1 MSAAEVY
8 PPLLTALGGCDE
20 RVVVVDAGL
29 GSSMQ
34 TGQFR
39 AAFPRRYVNLGIA
52 EANAIGFAS
61 GLARRGLR
69 PFVHSFSNFLARRAH
84 DQIAISIVVPGL
96 PVTLVAGSCGVF
108 DGRNGPSHF
117 AGDDLAG
124 MCALPGMT
132 VLEPADAADLAT
144 ALEWAHA
151 SEGPVY
157 LRLRRHGMPQAIGD
171 PRQSREAV
179 RRIQLDPASP
189 VVTVVAIGA
198 IVDEVVTAC
207 RILIDHGIIPELF
220 HVLRIK
226 PLDASMILA
235 SARSTAR
242 IVVVEN
248 HVAHGGSAADI
259 AALAAREAIRCDAL
273 TLPDNILPAGDPRW
287 LLVHCGLDATSI
299 AERISTLLNSKSEPC
314 SSILPH

>member
-1 MSAAEVY
+1 MSVGEVY
-8 PPLLTALGGCDE
+8 APLLTALGGRDE

-39 AAFPRRYVNLGIA
+39 AAFPRRYINLGIA
-52 EANAIGFAS
+52 EANAVGFSS

-84 DQIAISIVVPGL
+84 DQIAISVVVPGL
-96 PVTLVAGSCGVF
+96 PVTFVAGSCGVF

-132 VLEPADAADLAT
+132 LFEPADAADLAT
-144 ALEWAHA
+144 VLEWAHA
-151 SEGPVY
+151 SVGPVY
-157 LRLRRHGMPQAIGD
+157 LRLRRNGMPQAIGN
-171 PRQSREAV
+171 PRQSRGAV
-179 RRIQLDPASP
+179 RLIQLGPASP

-198 IVDEVVTAC
+198 ILDEAVTSC
-207 RILIDHGIIPELF
+207 RILVDHGIVPELF

-226 PLDASMILA
+226 PLDGSTILA
-235 SARSTAR
+235 SARNTGR
-242 IVVVEN
+242 IVVIEN
-248 HVAHGGSAADI
+248 HVAHGGCAGDI
-259 AALAAREAIRCDAL
+259 AALAAGEGIRFDAL

-287 LLVHCGLDATSI
+287 LLTHCGLDATSI
-299 AERISTLLNSKSEPC
+299 AERISTLLISKSEPC
-314 SSILPH
+314 SSISPH